1 MANTGEMI
9 DQCLDRMGA
18 GRQSNTRLTAKILA
32 QLNAVYATLCG
43 MQNWE
48 WLKARASLATTES
61 GTYIALPTVVKAG
74 VTVNAV
80 SRVLFVVLDSTG
92 VPLQYKPEFIDLVQ
106 EGTSLALRGPGG
118 PRYWCVTTGTD
129 GVTKE
134 LLIIPIVGAVDS
146 LTVWYLRSFSSL
158 KLVELTDVPAF
169 DEEYH
174 QFLVERAMTVLA
186 AADGTFDPQVA
197 GMAQREAFEIY
208 RAMMHTSRK
217 GQPPIRSLRW
227 GGHGHF

>member
-1 MANTGEMI
+1 MNTGEMI

-48 WLKARASLATTES
+48 WLKARTTLAIAATDD
-61 GTYIALPTVVKAG
+61 YIALPTVVKAG
-74 VTVNAV
+74 ATVNAA
-80 SRVLFVVLDSTG
+80 SRVRFVVLDSTG
-92 VPLQYKPEFIDLVQ
+92 TPLQHNPEFIDLI
-106 EGTSLALRGPGG
+106 ETGSSLAMRGTGT
-118 PRYWCVTTGTD
+118 PREWCVTVGGD

-134 LLIIPIVGAVDS
+134 LLLIPMPGAADNAH
-146 LTVWYLRSFSSL
+146 VWYLRSFASL
-158 KLVELTDVPAF
+158 KLVELTDVPVF

-174 QFLVERAMTVLA
+174 QYLVERAMMVLA

-197 GMAQREAFEIY
+197 AMARAEAKDIY
-208 RAMMHTSRK
+208 AAMMHTSQK
-217 GQPPIRSLRW
+217 AQPPFRHLRW
-227 GGHGHF
+227 PGHGQF